1 MRMASTDHCC
11 HCIFPS
17 WPSNN
22 GYLAPMQGSHFSHEL
37 QAACG
42 YWESVTHSNI
52 FQGSTLLIKYWLAR
66 CSVFAGVS
74 TLRHKPCDYWIWRS
88 SNCWHFHSKSL
99 HMIARDWCC
108 AMPWCTGC
116 IYWCFAYTLHHIGVR
131 GVKVCS
137 AKHRHRL
144 WFAPT

>member
-1 MRMASTDHCC
+1 MPVVTPVHPSIHQMRMASADHCC

-22 GYLAPMQGSHFSHEL
+22 GYLAPMQGSHFSHEPATGGVWL
-37 QAACG
+37 L
-42 YWESVTHSNI
+42 WECDPFKHISRLNFTHKI
-52 FQGSTLLIKYWLAR
+52 LAR

-99 HMIARDWCC
+99 YMIARDWCS
-108 AMPWCTGC
+108 AMPWCTVC
-116 IYWCFAYTLHHIGVR
+116 IYWCFAYTLIFIEPISG
-131 GVKVCS
+131 
-137 AKHRHRL
+137 
-144 WFAPT
+144 